1 MRRDPDHHSDELEP
15 PEWINSAGHE
25 YRAWRAFEGAREQ
38 IRKERVL
45 QLVRAPERLATK
57 EEMERVRLGP
67 PRRREESSTGSAFP
81 PPERGGVGS
90 AAAVVVITTALALAT
105 TMALLVYLLVSLVG
119 S

>member
-15 PEWINSAGHE
+15 PEWVNAAGHE

-45 QLVRAPERLATK
+45 QLVRAPERLATP
-57 EEMERVRLGP
+57 EEMERVRLAGP
-67 PRRREESSTGSAFP
+67 PYA

-105 TMALLVYLLVSLVG
+105 IMALSVYLVVYLIG